1 MLEMRKQIRLFIF
14 IIGYLLIGLF
24 APVPAQEPLLNPEK
38 KTAAADIPGLVS
50 VQGKEL
56 FLIQAR
62 LGPFNKESRAK
73 NVIKRLER
81 LIEDPEFKPDSITIF
96 ENDTTIDVIAGD
108 TVITTVTQEDAKL
121 ASLDTGVE
129 VSLKELAERYVDKL
143 KEILPELKTK
153 QSVTETLED
162 MSVTNFSREAQQL
175 LLEPISLKL
184 GIVALGAVIILG
196 IAAMVRKSLGR
207 YINDSVSRYN
217 ARKIVTFFAYVLSL
231 LFATVVFRDALGNLA
246 FIIGAAAAG
255 IAFALK
261 EVIISIAGWVVV
273 TFGNFYKVGDR
284 VEIGE
289 LKGDVIDIGLG
300 RTTLMEL
307 GEWVKGDL
315 YTGRIVG
322 IDNSAIFR
330 GPIFNYSRD
339 FPFLWD
345 EIIVPVKYGSDYD
358 FAYELIEKAGLDLC
372 SDYSREAASHWEHI
386 TRKYLVENAQTNP
399 MVTYVFNDN
408 WVEFTLRYV
417 VDYKKRRFTRF
428 EISKRI
434 LADFEANAN
443 KVGLASATFHLVQA
457 PVLDVRVKSTAAPGQ
472 TG

>member
-1 MLEMRKQIRLFIF
+1 MLSKKKTLLIFIF
-14 IIGYLLIGLF
+14 FIGFGLIGLVN
-24 APVPAQEPLLNPEK
+24 PVPAQEPLLPPEK
-38 KTAAADIPGLVS
+38 KAVSTEIPGLVS
-50 VQGKEL
+50 VQSKEL
-56 FLIQAR
+56 FTIQAR
-62 LGPFNKESRAK
+62 LGPFKKESRAK

-81 LIEDPEFKPDSITIF
+81 LLEDPDFKPDAITIA
-96 ENDTTIDVIAGD
+96 ENDTTVDVIAGD
-108 TVITTVTQEDAKL
+108 TVITTVTQDDAKL

-129 VSLKELAERYVDKL
+129 LSRKELAERYADKL
-143 KEILPELKTK
+143 KEVLPELKTK
-153 QSVTETLED
+153 QTVTETLED
-162 MSVTNFSREAQQL
+162 MSVKNFSREAQQL
-175 LLEPISLKL
+175 LLEPFSLKL

-207 YINDSVSRYN
+207 YIKDSINRYN
-217 ARKIVTFFAYVLSL
+217 ARKIVTFFAYLLCL

-246 FIIGAAAAG
+246 FILGAAAAG

-284 VEIGE
+284 VEIGK

-307 GEWVKGDL
+307 GEWVQGDL

-322 IDNSAIFR
+322 VDNSAIFS

-345 EIIVPVKYGSDYD
+345 EIIIPVKYGSDYD
-358 FAYELIEKAGLDLC
+358 FACALLEKAGEDLC
-372 SDYSREAASHWEHI
+372 SDYSKEAASHWEHI

-399 MVTYVFNDN
+399 MVTYIFNDN

-434 LADFEANAN
+434 LADFEANEN

-457 PVLDVRVKSTAAPGQ
+457 PVLDVRVSQGSAT
-472 TG
+472 